1 MRYPAS
7 GSFEVFWLYNTT
19 RLRSFKASFLYHC
32 SWRDGH
38 GVYRLF
44 LSYTLHHMILGG
56 SYRERRTLLRS
67 AYFLLSH
74 FLHNTSTMGF
84 SHLMTKIHPFGF
96 TSILPML
103 PRVLLAHNLPLTTPT
118 SSFSDQPHATFA
130 KNALCPQRHLKPTTS
145 PTLAFSHLT
154 LRLPLNPLSRK
165 AGPYTTARLYSKHLT
180 LARTKVQQE

>member
-1 MRYPAS
+1 M
-7 GSFEVFWLYNTT
+7 VVQ
-19 RLRSFKASFLYHC
+19 YHTLAIVQ
-32 SWRDGH
+32 SKFSLS
-38 GVYRLF
+38 LF
-44 LSYTLHHMILGG
+44 LEGWTWGVQAFSIPYLAHMILGG

-84 SHLMTKIHPFGF
+84 SHLMTKIHPFDF
-96 TSILPML
+96 NF
-103 PRVLLAHNLPLTTPT
+103 LAHNLPLTTPT